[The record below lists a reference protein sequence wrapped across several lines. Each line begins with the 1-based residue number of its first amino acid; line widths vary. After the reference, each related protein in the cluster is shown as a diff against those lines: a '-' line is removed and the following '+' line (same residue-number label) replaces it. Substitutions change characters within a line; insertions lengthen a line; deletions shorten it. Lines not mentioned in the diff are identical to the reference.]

1 MDCSRVVWIL
11 TSNWGQ
17 EMIVDFAKENP
28 KITEKVD
35 EDDLA
40 WIKCKL
46 INKVLTPEVIKQ
58 FKGVCVCVCV

>member
-40 WIKCKL
+40 WIKCEL